1 MKPIVIIQINM
12 ELIDIDTAN
21 KYIDAL
27 REDVGEDYYVIGSV
41 QNFLEASVTGD
52 VPCFIFDSTTY
63 TVEDIIK
70 ILKERKEKDECQT

>member
-52 VPCFIFDSTTY
+52 DPCFIFDSTTY